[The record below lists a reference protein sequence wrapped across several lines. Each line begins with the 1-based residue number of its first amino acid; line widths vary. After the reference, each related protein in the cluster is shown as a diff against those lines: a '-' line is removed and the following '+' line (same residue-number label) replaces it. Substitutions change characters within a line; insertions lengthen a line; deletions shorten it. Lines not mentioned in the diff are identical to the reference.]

1 VRHHHADHAGAAA
14 IEALGARPRGRHRSF
29 FPLITLFSIT
39 TLSFW
44 LMAVAT
50 SVRTRDALVA
60 AAARVFLA
68 RGFQGASLREIAS
81 EAGLTTGAV
90 YSNFEGKADL
100 FLAVL
105 EEKIDPRL
113 AVMYEAART
122 APRRRLG
129 AAVGEELAAYVRQ
142 QRRWL
147 TLLIE
152 FWAQAAR
159 DPKLRPKF
167 AERHSKLRSAITGVL
182 TERADRLG
190 LSLALPADQLATVVI
205 ALTNG
210 IAVERLADPHAV
222 PKDLYGQALDLL
234 LE

>member
-1 VRHHHADHAGAAA
+1 MVVAAGV
-14 IEALGARPRGRHRSF
+14 P
-29 FPLITLFSIT
+29 
-39 TLSFW
+39 
-44 LMAVAT
+44 
-50 SVRTRDALVA
+50 TRDALVT
-60 AAARVFLA
+60 AAARVFMA
-68 RGFQGASLREIAS
+68 RGYQGASLREIAS

-90 YSNFEGKADL
+90 YSNFDGKADL

-113 AVMYEAART
+113 AVMYEAARV

-129 AAVGEELAAYVRQ
+129 AAVGAQFDAYVRQ

-167 AERHSKLRSAITGVL
+167 AERHAKLRSAIAEVL
-182 TERADRLG
+182 SERADRLG
-190 LSLALPADQLATVVI
+190 LSLALPADQLAIVLI

-210 IAVERLADPHAV
+210 MAVERLADPNGV

>member
-1 VRHHHADHAGAAA
+1 MV
-14 IEALGARPRGRHRSF
+14 
-29 FPLITLFSIT
+29 
-39 TLSFW
+39 
-44 LMAVAT
+44 VAT
-50 SVRTRDALVA
+50 GVRTRDALIGA
-60 AAARVFLA
+60 AAKVFLA

-90 YSNFEGKADL
+90 YSNFDGKADL

-105 EEKIDPRL
+105 EEKLDPRL

-122 APRRRLG
+122 APQRRIG
-129 AAVGEELAAYVRQ
+129 AAVGREFAAYVRQ
-142 QRRWL
+142 RRRWL

-152 FWAQAAR
+152 FWAEAAR

-167 AERHSKLRSAITGVL
+167 AERHGKLRSAIAEVL
-182 TERADRLG
+182 AERTDKLG
-190 LSLALPADQLATVVI
+190 LQLALSPDQLATVLI

-210 IAVERLADPHAV
+210 MAVEHLADPQGV
-222 PKDLYGQALDLL
+222 PKDLYGHALDLL

>member
-1 VRHHHADHAGAAA
+1 MV
-14 IEALGARPRGRHRSF
+14 
-29 FPLITLFSIT
+29 
-39 TLSFW
+39 
-44 LMAVAT
+44 VAT
-50 SVRTRDALVA
+50 GARTRDALIA
-60 AAARVFLA
+60 AAATVFQA
-68 RGFQGASLREIAS
+68 RGFQGANLREIAS
-81 EAGLTTGAV
+81 EAALTTGAV
-90 YSNFEGKADL
+90 YSNFDGKADL

-105 EEKIDPRL
+105 EENIDPRL

-122 APRRRLG
+122 APRRRVG
-129 AAVGEELAAYVRQ
+129 AAVGEEFAAYVRQ

-167 AERHSKLRSAITGVL
+167 AERHGRLRSAIADVL
-182 TERADRLG
+182 AERAARLG
-190 LSLALPADQLATVVI
+190 LSLALPADQLAIVLI

-210 IAVERLADPHAV
+210 MAVEKLADPQGV
-222 PKDLYGQALDLL
+222 PKDLYARALDLL

>member
-1 VRHHHADHAGAAA
+1 
-14 IEALGARPRGRHRSF
+14 
-29 FPLITLFSIT
+29 
-39 TLSFW
+39 
-44 LMAVAT
+44 MAVAT
-50 SVRTRDALVA
+50 GVRTRDALVA

-122 APRRRLG
+122 APRGRLG
-129 AAVGEELAAYVRQ
+129 AAVGEEFAAYVRQ

-152 FWAQAAR
+152 FLAQAAR

-167 AERHSKLRSAITGVL
+167 AERHSKLRTAITGVL
-182 TERADRLG
+182 IERADRLR
-190 LSLALPADQLATVVI
+190 LSLALPADQLATVLI

-210 IAVERLADPHAV
+210 MAVERLADPHAV

>member
-1 VRHHHADHAGAAA
+1 MVV
-14 IEALGARPRGRHRSF
+14 
-29 FPLITLFSIT
+29 T
-39 TLSFW
+39 TG
-44 LMAVAT
+44 
-50 SVRTRDALVA
+50 VRTRDALLG

-81 EAGLTTGAV
+81 EAGVTTGAV

-105 EEKIDPRL
+105 EEKLDPRL
-113 AVMYEAART
+113 AAMYEAART
-122 APRRRLG
+122 APQRQLG
-129 AAVGEELAAYVRQ
+129 AAVGEEFAAYVKQR
-142 QRRWL
+142 RRWL

-167 AERHSKLRSAITGVL
+167 AERHGKLRSAIADVL

-190 LSLALPADQLATVVI
+190 RPLALPAEQLATVLI

-210 IAVERLADPHAV
+210 MAVEQLADPHGV
-222 PKDLYGQALDLL
+222 PKDLYGRALDLL
-234 LE
+234 LG

>member
-1 VRHHHADHAGAAA
+1 
-14 IEALGARPRGRHRSF
+14 
-29 FPLITLFSIT
+29 
-39 TLSFW
+39 
-44 LMAVAT
+44 VAT
-50 SVRTRDALVA
+50 GVRTRDALIGA
-60 AAARVFLA
+60 AAKVFLA

-90 YSNFEGKADL
+90 YSNFDGKADL

-105 EEKIDPRL
+105 EEKLDPRL

-122 APRRRLG
+122 APQRRIG
-129 AAVGEELAAYVRQ
+129 AAVGREFAAYVRQ
-142 QRRWL
+142 RRRWL

-167 AERHSKLRSAITGVL
+167 AERHGKLRSAIAEVL
-182 TERADRLG
+182 AERTDKLG
-190 LSLALPADQLATVVI
+190 LRLALSPDQLATVLI

-210 IAVERLADPHAV
+210 MAVEHLADPQGV
-222 PKDLYGQALDLL
+222 PKDLYGHALDLL